1 MKVKLSQDVL
11 QANEAIAEVNA
22 ARLREAGVFAVDM
35 MSSPGSGKTTIL
47 ERTID
52 DLSDR
57 LEIAVIV
64 GDVSTTRDAERIEEA
79 GADAVQINTGG
90 ACHLDA
96 NMIRDVLD
104 DMELAGYDVLFIEN
118 IGNLVC
124 PAGYVLGEAERVMVL
139 STPEGTDKPAKYPA
153 MFRTCSVALL
163 NKIDLSEAL
172 GVDDQEFVEEIGMVN
187 PHMKVMSVS
196 ALTGEGMEEW
206 YDWLQDGV
214 NSMRK

>member
-1 MKVKLSQDVL
+1 MKVKLSKDVL
-11 QANEAIAEVNA
+11 EANEAMAEANA
-22 ARLREAGVFAVDM
+22 ARLQEAGVFAIDM

-57 LEIAVIV
+57 LQIAVIV

-79 GADAVQINTGG
+79 GAEAVQINTGG

-104 DMELAGYDVLFIEN
+104 DVNLADCDILFIEN

-163 NKIDLSEAL
+163 NKIDLSDAL
-172 GVDDQEFVEEIGMVN
+172 DVDVEDFADEIERVN
-187 PHMKVMSVS
+187 PEMQTMAVS

-206 YDWLQDGV
+206 YSWLQAGMDR
-214 NSMRK
+214 MRQ